1 MKQNIFVFW
10 AKSSTGIPCSLDVD
24 FEKMVTGLLS
34 YRLEEKAQVF
44 KGKMFLFRR
53 NNLKRI
59 SMQASS
65 PLHVWLTSFVCS
77 KVEPLQYR
85 HSRDIAK
92 CPKWRGLCFI

>member
-44 KGKMFLFRR
+44 KDKIFLFRR
-53 NNLKRI
+53 NN
-59 SMQASS
+59 
-65 PLHVWLTSFVCS
+65 
-77 KVEPLQYR
+77 
-85 HSRDIAK
+85 
-92 CPKWRGLCFI
+92 

>member
-10 AKSSTGIPCSLDVD
+10 VKSSTGISWSLDVD
-24 FEKMVTGLLS
+24 LEKIGNGPVKLPP
-34 YRLEEKAQVF
+34 RKAQVF
-44 KGKMFLFRR
+44 KDKMFLFRR

-77 KVEPLQYR
+77 KVEPLQYG